1 MVVYVSPLG
10 TYINLSAVVLPLW
23 IPENNDLII
32 RFLEA
37 MTQIIMQKKYEAANY
52 TDLLLAFQTLDEG
65 KRSYE
70 HISSAAISFINIYV

>member
-1 MVVYVSPLG
+1 
-10 TYINLSAVVLPLW
+10 
-23 IPENNDLII
+23 
-32 RFLEA
+32 

-70 HISSAAISFINIYV
+70 HISSAAISFINIYVYANFHPNLFIYVASCMDVQLYLVN